1 MIIGINAVNIN
12 SGGGIAHIENILV
25 NITKDFFKNNN
36 KIIIWVSPKVFNILH
51 KSRVHDLNLVIIKKK
66 IYFFG
71 IFWKFF
77 FLYKE
82 LKDNNCDLL
91 YALDGL
97 ATARFKKTILL
108 FQNLLPFCNYEIIKY
123 GLSFSTL
130 KLICLRYFYFLSLKN
145 SDAVI
150 YLSKYSKLKIENQ
163 IGKAKK
169 SIIIPHG
176 VSKDFFLKKKKNS
189 ITNRNVINIIYISS
203 VDLYK
208 YQWNVVKAV
217 QLLVEE
223 NVNIKLHLVGPI
235 NNKVADSLLSKA
247 CYKLNSHK
255 KNSVISYGEL
265 NKNAIIKLLK
275 KMDAFVY
282 ASSCETFGISLLEGI
297 SSRLPVFS
305 SNMSGLQSIFGNN
318 YINYFNPTDHI
329 SIYNCL
335 KKNFINKKKIK
346 NINTIKLLQK
356 FSWEKASVR
365 TIKFMRN
372 IYNDYKS
379 SK

>member
-12 SGGGIAHIENILV
+12 SGGGISHIENILV
-25 NITKDFFKNNN
+25 NITKDFLKNNN
-36 KIIIWVSPKVFNILH
+36 KIIIWANPKLFNILRQ
-51 KSRVHDLNLVIIKKK
+51 SRTHDPNLVIIKKK
-66 IYFFG
+66 NYLFG

-82 LKDNNCDLL
+82 LKHNNCDLL

-97 ATARFKKTILL
+97 ALVRFKKTILL

-123 GLSFSTL
+123 GLSFSTF

-176 VSKDFFLKKKKNS
+176 VSKDFFLKKKNS
-189 ITNRNVINIIYISS
+189 NLKRNVINIIYISS

-223 NVNIKLHLVGPI
+223 NLNIKLHLIGPV
-235 NNKVADSLLSKA
+235 NNKTALSLLRKA
-247 CYKLNSHK
+247 CYKLNSNK
-255 KNSVISYGEL
+255 KNSVIFYGEL
-265 NKNAIIKLLK
+265 KKNAIINLLK
-275 KMDAFVY
+275 KMDVYIY

-297 SSRLPVFS
+297 SSKLPVFS
-305 SNMSGLQSIFGNN
+305 SNMSGLQSTFGNK

-346 NINTIKLLQK
+346 NINIRKLVQN
-356 FSWEKASVR
+356 FSWEKATIR

-372 IYNDYKS
+372 INNDY
-379 SK
+379 